1 MNKLTKRENK
11 MKTKHINNNKMND
24 ATFILRRK
32 VIDILYEAK
41 RQRIDLP
48 RINVRIGTPAKGHE
62 NVLGVGGRLNIWI
75 TEKAISRGHNYLLH
89 VTLHELCHAVF
100 NLDHDEKCKLM
111 ASTIGTP
118 CEAREAWTIFKQYAF
133 DNFIKDVKRSIA
145 IGKAKLK
152 ASA

>member
-1 MNKLTKRENK
+1 MNKLTKKGNK

-24 ATFILRRK
+24 ATYVLRRK

-62 NVLGVGGRLNIWI
+62 NVLGVGGNLSIWI
-75 TEKAISRGHNYLLH
+75 TEKAIDRGYNYLLH

-100 NLDHDEKCKLM
+100 NTDHNEKCKLM
-111 ASTIGTP
+111 ASSIGTP

-133 DNFIKDVKRSIA
+133 NNFIKDVKRSIA
-145 IGKAKLK
+145 IGKAKLN

>member
-1 MNKLTKRENK
+1 

-62 NVLGVGGRLNIWI
+62 NVLGVGGNLSIWI
-75 TEKAISRGHNYLLH
+75 TEKAIDRGYNYLLH

-100 NLDHDEKCKLM
+100 NTDHNEKCKLM
-111 ASTIGTP
+111 ASSIGTP

-133 DNFIKDVKRSIA
+133 DNFIKDVKRPIA

>member
-1 MNKLTKRENK
+1 
-11 MKTKHINNNKMND
+11 MKTKYINNNQMND
-24 ATFILRRK
+24 LTYVLRRK

-118 CEAREAWTIFKQYAF
+118 CDAREAWAIFKKYAF
-133 DNFIKDVKRSIA
+133 DHFIADVRQSIA
-145 IGKAKLK
+145 PMHKIRYGV
-152 ASA
+152 